1 MAVLCRKN
9 LIPCVYARRDKDII
23 CNVPINICESKI
35 KEYEINFPKKFKVLQ
50 KLKKSLGKEL
60 FKISEE
66 RLISL
71 VVMELVKLEEDE

>member
-9 LIPCVYARRDKDII
+9 LIPCVYARRDKDTI
-23 CNVPINICESKI
+23 CNIPTSICESKI
-35 KEYEINFPKKFKVLQ
+35 QEYKINFPKKFKVLQ
-50 KLKKSLGKEL
+50 KLKKSLVKEL

-71 VVMELVKLEEDE
+71 VVMELVKVEEDE